1 MVDVNLMVLAGAEQG
16 VEYSSELAQD
26 ELSPETMRV
35 TVKWSTMKP
44 LKPMALSPTKPT
56 KQHPLSLPPGNA
68 QHAQSRTRM

>member
-16 VEYSSELAQD
+16 VEDSSELAQD

-44 LKPMALSPTKPT
+44 LKP
-56 KQHPLSLPPGNA
+56 
-68 QHAQSRTRM
+68 